1 MTRINRP
8 YVGIPTFLRSE
19 LLEDISDLDAM
30 IAVLGVPFDEG
41 SPFLSGSRMGPRALR
56 EQSLRFSGRPGIYE
70 LESGQEFL
78 RAEVEGGLIAD
89 VGDTDIYPTNPERT
103 FQGQTEMVWELI
115 DRGAMPVVLGGDHS
129 ITFATVR
136 AFDEPIHI
144 LQFDAHT
151 DYAPITADLR
161 YTNGHAFRHIAAMPH
176 VQKITQIGI
185 RSLRTSPEQVADIR
199 ADGNSII
206 TMAEFRSIGP
216 GGAAASLP
224 EGARC
229 FVSIDIDVLDMPLVP
244 GCVSA
249 EPDGLNYAEL
259 RASLQA
265 IAIRLDVVGFDLVE
279 INPMLD
285 VPTGATSYL
294 GAHTIVEFLGHICAQ
309 PRWIARRNARI
320 ARSDKSA

>member
-19 LLEDISDLDAM
+19 LLEDITDLDAM

-41 SPFLSGSRMGPRALR
+41 SPFLPGSRMGPRALR
-56 EQSLRFSGRPGIYE
+56 EQSLRFSSRPGIYD

-89 VGDTDIYPTNPERT
+89 VGDVDIYPTNPERT
-103 FQGQTEMVWELI
+103 FQGQTEMVRAII

-185 RSLRTSPEQVADIR
+185 RSLRTSPEQIADIR

-206 TMAEFRSIGP
+206 TMAEFRSIGSEEI
-216 GGAAASLP
+216 AATLP

-249 EPDGLNYAEL
+249 EPDGLSYAEL
-259 RASLQA
+259 RATLQA
-265 IAIRLDVVGFDLVE
+265 IAARLDVVGFDLVE
-279 INPMLD
+279 INPTLD

-309 PRWIARRNARI
+309 PRWIERRNART
-320 ARSDKSA
+320 ARSNQ